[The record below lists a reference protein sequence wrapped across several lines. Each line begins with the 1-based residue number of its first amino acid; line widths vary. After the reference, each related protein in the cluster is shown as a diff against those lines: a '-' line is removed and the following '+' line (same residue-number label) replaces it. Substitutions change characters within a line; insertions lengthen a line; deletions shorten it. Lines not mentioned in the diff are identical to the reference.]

1 MRAIILT
8 GVSAASSKRRATLL
22 RPSIDVILFAHFSR
36 GAKNKRAFNE
46 SSRRPSQRSP
56 TPNSSSQRAV
66 ARSIGGRLSDSKRLA
81 RDSRNLSTVS
91 AAYLACGVKSPRL
104 FVTSASFSENNKRIC
119 SVVGHV
125 LALSPRFRMISS
137 PAAAAAISCWLLS
150 LSAFLKL
157 PSEVIIDGII
167 CRLVGTSFSI
177 RQIQLVRSTEN

>member
-91 AAYLACGVKSPRL
+91 AARLACGVKSPRL

-119 SVVGHV
+119 SVGHV
-125 LALSPRFRMISS
+125 LAAQSEISDDFV
-137 PAAAAAISCWLLS
+137 SCGGG
-150 LSAFLKL
+150 
-157 PSEVIIDGII
+157 D
-167 CRLVGTSFSI
+167 LVLASFSFGFFEI
-177 RQIQLVRSTEN
+177 AVRSDNRWNNLPVGWHVFLNTADPACKIH

>member
-91 AAYLACGVKSPRL
+91 AARLACGVKSPRL

-119 SVVGHV
+119 SVGHV

-157 PSEVIIDGII
+157 VAE
-167 CRLVGTSFSI
+167 
-177 RQIQLVRSTEN
+177 RSK